1 MYIIE
6 QYLIIEHFQVF
17 SFQNQIGI
25 FMSLEVENIELW
37 MFFELQKQRNKAENA
52 ERKKMIFCFKFCP

>member
-25 FMSLEVENIELW
+25 FMSLEVENIEL
-37 MFFELQKQRNKAENA
+37 
-52 ERKKMIFCFKFCP
+52 